1 LINLL
6 VPFLQAGDRILDIG
20 CANGWR
26 LRRLLK
32 EMPALGLV
40 AGMDLSFSAL
50 QDGLSKGSRSLVLAD
65 ATSFPVRANSVD
77 CIILGFVCYA
87 TGRRSALAV
96 LAEVEKVIK
105 DHGVVAVLDFL
116 PDAPTQNP
124 YNHVNRESIDVIKT
138 DYAGTL
144 VAYGGYQRVA
154 LAIRSSDAALTLRS
168 LPGRERVGITILQR
182 HTIPSDQLETEKTE

>member
-6 VPFLQAGDRILDIG
+6 VPFLQAGDRVLDVG

-32 EMPALGLV
+32 KMLGLGLV
-40 AGMDLSFSAL
+40 AGMDLSFTAL

-65 ATSFPVRANSVD
+65 ATAFPVRANSMD
-77 CIILGFVCYA
+77 CVILGFVCYA

-96 LAEVEKVIK
+96 LAEVERVVR
-105 DHGVVAVLDFL
+105 DDGVVAVLDFL
-116 PDAPTQNP
+116 PDAPTVNP
-124 YNHVNRESIDVIKT
+124 YLHVSHESIDVIKT

-144 VAYGGYQRVA
+144 VAYGGYQRTA
-154 LAIRSSDAALTLRS
+154 LAIRPADTALTLRS
-168 LPGRERVGITILQR
+168 LPGPERVGITILQR
-182 HTIPSDQLETEKTE
+182 HAIPSDRPAIKK